1 MVTAAIAFGLVVAS
15 ELYEYKRRPMPSR
28 ILKLVGIWAVLGWV
42 ADFGAPE
49 LALAFAVGLI
59 LTMLFTYLADGRFL
73 FATVPSEV
81 PNQTE
86 RLPRR

>member
-1 MVTAAIAFGLVVAS
+1 MVTAVIAFGMVLAS
-15 ELYEYKRRPMPSR
+15 ELYEYKQRPRPSR

-49 LALAFAVGLI
+49 LALAFAVGII

-73 FATVPSEV
+73 FASV
-81 PNQTE
+81 PNVGKTAE
-86 RLPRR
+86 RLPSK